1 MTAARC
7 LAAITV
13 KWMQEHTPNLPT
25 VFEGLRKAGL
35 PEE

>member
-13 KWMQEHTPNLPT
+13 KWMQEHTPDLPT
-25 VFEGLRKAGL
+25 VFGGPSEGRLRA
-35 PEE
+35 

>member
-1 MTAARC
+1 VTAARC

-13 KWMQEHTPNLPT
+13 KWKIERVPNNPA
-25 VFEGLRKAGL
+25 VSDGLRKAGL